1 MGLFTRLVAGG
12 GIAAFFFFSWV
23 IQMLWNS
30 VIAGHFGLL
39 SRLSYLDAA
48 GLWLL
53 FTLLTAWSGIGLGT
67 PLAIRLSGGTSWKG
81 LGHQIRTRTISRVR
95 SFIRGEPEVEWQ
107 DRNERME
114 ERIRK
119 RFSEW
124 TKED

>member
-1 MGLFTRLVAGG
+1 MGLVTRLVAGG

-30 VIAGHFGLL
+30 AIAGHFGLL
-39 SRLSYLDAA
+39 PRLSYLDAA

-53 FTLLTAWSGIGLGT
+53 FTLLTAWSGIGVGT
-67 PLAIRLSGGTSWKG
+67 PLALRLSGGGSLKG
-81 LGHQIRTRTISRVR
+81 LGRRITTRMTSKLR
-95 SFIRGEPEVEWQ
+95 SWIRGEPEVEWQ
-107 DRNERME
+107 NKGERME

>member
-12 GIAAFFFFSWV
+12 GVAAFFFFSWI
-23 IQMLWNS
+23 IQMLWNT

-39 SRLSYLDAA
+39 PRLSYLDAA

-53 FTLLTAWSGIGLGT
+53 FTPLTAWSGIGVGA
-67 PLAIRLSGGTSWKG
+67 PLAIRLSGGGSLKG
-81 LGHQIRTRTISRVR
+81 LGHRIRTRTISRVR
-95 SFIRGEPEVEWQ
+95 SWIRGEPEVEWQ
-107 DRNERME
+107 DGNERME